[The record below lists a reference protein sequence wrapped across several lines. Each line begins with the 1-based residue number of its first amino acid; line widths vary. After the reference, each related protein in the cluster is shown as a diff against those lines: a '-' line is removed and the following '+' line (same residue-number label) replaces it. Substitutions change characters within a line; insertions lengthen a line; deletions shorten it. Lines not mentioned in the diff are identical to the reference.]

1 VLQLTLG
8 DAGTYSWSF
17 KNAAG
22 SSVSDSGS
30 GTCLPEEASTPAP
43 GGDPDRARPG
53 DRDETSGG
61 AGSAR
66 RWAFRG
72 ISDRTR
78 EAARA
83 AAEEAGMPVGAWVEQ
98 ALRRAL
104 EAGTAPSPLEGV
116 ELGELEAMVRQ
127 VVAEE
132 LQPVREALEHLGS
145 EGQAAGAR
153 AAEREARR
161 R

>member
-1 VLQLTLG
+1 
-8 DAGTYSWSF
+8 
-17 KNAAG
+17 
-22 SSVSDSGS
+22 
-30 GTCLPEEASTPAP
+30 
-43 GGDPDRARPG
+43 
-53 DRDETSGG
+53 
-61 AGSAR
+61 
-66 RWAFRG
+66 
-72 ISDRTR
+72 
-78 EAARA
+78 
-83 AAEEAGMPVGAWVEQ
+83 MPVGAWVEQ

-127 VVAEE
+127 AVAEE